1 MVSELNKKAFGGL
14 IFFIIAVAALLFIP
28 VWTFNYWQA
37 WVFLAVLSISVFA
50 ITLYLAKND
59 PKLLER
65 RVSAGSMAEKEKS
78 QKIIQFVAQI
88 AFILIFVISAIDHRF
103 NWSFVPSDVSII
115 GDVLVVI
122 GLLLVFFVFK
132 ENTYTSAIIEVNT
145 NQKVISTGLYSIVR
159 HPMYFGAIIMLL
171 GVPPALDSWWG
182 ILSVILISLVMIWR
196 LIDEEKY
203 LEKNL
208 SGYKDYEK
216 KVKYR
221 LVPFIW

>member
-1 MVSELNKKAFGGL
+1 MNDLNKKAFGGL
-14 IFFIIAVAALLFIP
+14 IFFILAVAALLFIP
-28 VWTFNYWQA
+28 VWTLNYWRA
-37 WVFLAVLSISVFA
+37 WVFLVVLSISVFT

-103 NWSFVPSDVSII
+103 AWSLVPAYLSVF
-115 GDVLVVI
+115 GDFLVVI
-122 GLLLVFFVFK
+122 GLLIVFFVFK
-132 ENTYTSAIIEVNT
+132 ENSFTSAIIEVNSK
-145 NQKVISTGLYSIVR
+145 QKVISTGPYASVR
-159 HPMYFGAIIMLL
+159 HPMYIGAIIMLL
-171 GVPPALDSWWG
+171 GVPLALGSLWG
-182 ILSVILISLVMIWR
+182 ELAVIFITLVIIWR
-196 LIDEEKY
+196 LLDEERY

-208 SGYKDYEK
+208 SGYKEYK
-216 KVKYR
+216 IKVRYR